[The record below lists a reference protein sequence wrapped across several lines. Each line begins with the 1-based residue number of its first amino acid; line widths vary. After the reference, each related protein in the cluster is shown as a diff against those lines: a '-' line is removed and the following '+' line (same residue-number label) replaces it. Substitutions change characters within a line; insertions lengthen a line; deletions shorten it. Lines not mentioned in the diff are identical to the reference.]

1 MSTGFTPFLLQLR
14 SRQDLAENPYLLY
27 YAEARLAVH
36 WTSSPIQLD
45 LLQESSDDRIQQ
57 RENAVIAVGVGW

>member
-36 WTSSPIQLD
+36 WNLATTGLGK
-45 LLQESSDDRIQQ
+45 
-57 RENAVIAVGVGW
+57 RENAVISAGVGWSGLKCEPRFL